1 MVTTTRKRLAWLGV
15 AAASIGALVLK
26 TYPHLRQEII
36 NWLEGV
42 PQPSEDEDEVKDD
55 TRPSTP
61 TREKIIL
68 LSATVERIVR
78 EKPEHPVLAP
88 TAVDVP
94 ASSRQ
99 VLLRQVSSI
108 LYCLLGRKSTNFYAE
123 DVAQYGDHR
132 HHNPVGGPLAAVPRV
147 LAVAPPHEHLP
158 VLSPGPHHFDRVGT
172 VLVTTS

>member
-1 MVTTTRKRLAWLGV
+1 MVTTTRKRLAWSGV
-15 AAASIGALVLK
+15 AAATIGALVLR

-42 PQPSEDEDEVKDD
+42 PQPSGDEDEVKDD

-61 TREKIIL
+61 TREKITL
-68 LSATVERIVR
+68 SSATVERIVR

-99 VLLRQVSSI
+99 VLLRQVS
-108 LYCLLGRKSTNFYAE
+108 FYF
-123 DVAQYGDHR
+123 R
-132 HHNPVGGPLAAVPRV
+132 
-147 LAVAPPHEHLP
+147 
-158 VLSPGPHHFDRVGT
+158 
-172 VLVTTS
+172 